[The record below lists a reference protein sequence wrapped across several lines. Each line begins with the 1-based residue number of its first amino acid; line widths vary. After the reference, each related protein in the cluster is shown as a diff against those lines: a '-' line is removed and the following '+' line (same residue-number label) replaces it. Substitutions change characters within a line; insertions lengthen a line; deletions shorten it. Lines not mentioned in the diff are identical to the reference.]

1 MGVRGIAI
9 ATSISY
15 FSAWLLTTIYHLFF
29 IPKIKKAIM
38 CPGREI
44 WRRWSQYL
52 KISLPTAVLT
62 CASYWAFNILAVF
75 AGIIG
80 VSELAAQTIITTLSA
95 IIIQVPVGLAEG
107 VCAVSGNCI
116 GAGNVALAKRFVS
129 LIAKVAVGII
139 LAISSL
145 LYLLSDRIAGIFT
158 HEEEVVILTGRVIQ
172 VVAGV
177 YLLDSLQVYLCGPIR
192 ALGIQGNVANCALVG
207 LWLFGIPLA
216 ILLGFTL

>member
-1 MGVRGIAI
+1 M
-9 ATSISY
+9 
-15 FSAWLLTTIYHLFF
+15 
-29 IPKIKKAIM
+29 
-38 CPGREI
+38 
-44 WRRWSQYL
+44 
-52 KISLPTAVLT
+52 LT

-145 LYLLSDRIAGIFT
+145 LYLLSDGIAGIFT
-158 HEEEVVILTGRVIQ
+158 HEEEVVIMTGRVIQ